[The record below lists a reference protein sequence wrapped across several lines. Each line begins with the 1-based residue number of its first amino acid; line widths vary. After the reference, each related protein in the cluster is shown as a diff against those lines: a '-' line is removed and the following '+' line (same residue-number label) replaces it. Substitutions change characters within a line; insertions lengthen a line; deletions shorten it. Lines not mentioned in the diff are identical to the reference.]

1 MGLMALD
8 LLRILG
14 WGLVNF
20 IYSIIDTLFEILKSL
35 NAFDII
41 SSVSN
46 NNTFF
51 DSFPPLFCVSEKF
64 VIITKT
70 TQKYAFF
77 STFL

>member
-46 NNTFF
+46 NNTF
-51 DSFPPLFCVSEKF
+51 SANT
-64 VIITKT
+64 IIEQHELCLKIT
-70 TQKYAFF
+70 
-77 STFL
+77 